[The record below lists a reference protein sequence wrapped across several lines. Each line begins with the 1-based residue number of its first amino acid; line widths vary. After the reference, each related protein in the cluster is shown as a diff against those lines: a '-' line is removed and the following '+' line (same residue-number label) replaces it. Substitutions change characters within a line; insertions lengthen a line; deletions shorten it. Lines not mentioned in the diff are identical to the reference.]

1 MAMPAG
7 KYPVLFVKGWSMDA
21 VFVTEARFVRGA
33 DGRIYSPD
41 VFTGSLWSRYLTRFD
56 RILVAARIA
65 DDPSACYD
73 AGSLAENERVS
84 FIPLPHYIGMSGF
97 LRNRARIKAVMKRAF
112 IGGRAYILRVPGAL
126 GSLAAGVLSRRN
138 IPYGVEVVGDPWDVF
153 APGAVGHPLRPVIR
167 YVSVR
172 TLRNTVKGSS
182 AALYVTNHTLQKRYP
197 ARKDVFTVSAS
208 NVSIEGEAI
217 SAKPKTLPSS
227 GPYRLVSVGS
237 LAQMYKAP
245 DVVLEAVAILGKRGV
260 DFRLAWLGDGRYRES
275 MTALA
280 GSLGISDR
288 VVFAG
293 NVSHDRV
300 MDTLRDSDIFILASR
315 TEGLPRVVIEAMS
328 CGLPCVG
335 TKVGGIP
342 ELLNERVLVAP
353 GNPQELAEKLAE
365 LIGNHAFAAAEA
377 ERNLRE
383 SHLYKSS
390 VLMQRRTAFYEKLIQ
405 LSRI

>member
-1 MAMPAG
+1 
-7 KYPVLFVKGWSMDA
+7 MDV

-33 DGRIYSPD
+33 DGRVYSPD
-41 VFTGSLWSRYLTRFD
+41 VFTSSLWNRYLTCFD
-56 RILVAARIA
+56 RILVAARVA
-65 DDPSACYD
+65 DAPENWCGEGA
-73 AGSLAENERVS
+73 LAENERVS

-97 LRNRARIKAVMKRAF
+97 LKKRARIKNVMKSAF
-112 IGGRAYILRVPGAL
+112 TRDMAYILRVPGAL
-126 GSLAAGVLSRRN
+126 GSLAAGILSGRN

-153 APGAVGHPLRPVIR
+153 APGAVRHPFRPAIR
-167 YVSVR
+167 YASVR
-172 TLRNTVKGSS
+172 ALRNTVTGSS
-182 AALYVTNHTLQKRYP
+182 VALYVTNHALQKRYP
-197 ARKDVFTVSAS
+197 VKNGVFTVSAS
-208 NVSIEGEAI
+208 NVSIDDGAV
-217 SAKPKTLPSS
+217 SAKPRMLPSS

-245 DVVLEAVAILGKRGV
+245 DVVLEAMAMLGKQGV
-260 DFRLAWLGDGRYRES
+260 DFRLTWLGDGRYREA

-280 GSLGISDR
+280 ESLGISDR

-293 NVSHDRV
+293 NVPHGRV
-300 MDTLRDSDIFILASR
+300 MDILRDSDVFILASR

-353 GNPQELAEKLAE
+353 GKPRELAGKLSE
-365 LIGNHAFAAAEA
+365 VIGNRTLAAEEA

-383 SHLYKSS
+383 SHLYKNS
-390 VLMQRRTAFYEKLIQ
+390 VLMQRRRAFYEKLIQ
-405 LSRI
+405 LSRL